1 MSELAQVLRRLPVPT
16 DAAKALLVGTET
28 RDDAAVVRL
37 GKHGLVVTADFFAP
51 VVDDPYDYGRIAA
64 ANALSDVYAMGG
76 KPLVAINLL
85 AYPPKVLPGRV
96 VGRILKGGA
105 DTVAAAGA
113 MIAGGH
119 TIDDPEPKYGLA
131 VVGLVPPDKIW
142 RNVGAKVGDA
152 LVLTKPI
159 GTGIVTTAI
168 KRGLATAKDVR
179 AATSVMAQLNDRA
192 ALALSSVQKHVH
204 AVTDVTGFGLFGHLM
219 EMLEGSKVGARLQAA
234 AIPVLP
240 AARRLAEA
248 DVFPGGTRANLDA
261 VRRQVKFTGAL
272 AQDGRTHLLFAD
284 AQTSGGLLA
293 AIAEPGLA
301 KAVAALKRRGVQAHV
316 IGRIVRGRA
325 AIVVEP

>member
-16 DAAKALLVGTET
+16 DPALLVGTET

-37 GKHGLVVTADFFAP
+37 GARALVLTADFFAP

-76 KPLVAINLL
+76 RPLVAINLL
-85 AYPPKVLPGRV
+85 AFPPKVLPARI

-119 TIDDPEPKYGLA
+119 TLDDPEPKYGLA
-131 VVGLVPPDKIW
+131 VVGLVAPNKIW
-142 RNVGAKVGDA
+142 RNVGAKPGDA

-168 KRGLATAKDVR
+168 KRGLATKAEIR
-179 AATSVMAQLNDRA
+179 AVTTLMATLNDRA
-192 ALALSSVQKHVH
+192 AAAFSSVQAHVH
-204 AVTDVTGFGLFGHLM
+204 AVTDVTGFGLFGHLL
-219 EMLEGSKVGARLQAA
+219 EMLEGSKVGAQLSAS

-240 AARRLAEA
+240 AARRLAA
-248 DVFPGGTRANLDA
+248 LDVFPGGTRANLTA
-261 VRRQVKFTGAL
+261 TAKSLKFRGAL
-272 AQDGRTHLLFAD
+272 ATDERTQLVLAD

-293 AIAEPGLA
+293 AIADKGLA
-301 KAVAALKRRGVQAHV
+301 RALAALRRRGIEASV
-316 IGRIVRGRA
+316 IGRVVRGPA
-325 AIVVEP
+325 KIVVDP